1 VLRIVGR
8 RLAQLLPTALLA
20 TIVTFALLQFTP
32 ASPATTIA
40 GPDASPESIAQI
52 EAELGLDKPVV
63 QQYWNWLKDAA
74 MGDFGTSYIDRGAV
88 TELLSQAAPVTLEIA
103 ALALVIATLVGVP
116 LGIASAIWRRSIFDE
131 SIRNASGL
139 GIAVPEFWLA
149 MIAIYLFALRL
160 EWLPSGGFQPL
171 SDGLGANLR
180 SVIMPAAVLGTHGA
194 AILAR
199 QARSGMIRALD
210 SKYVLAARAAGV
222 RPVDLY
228 LRLALRNSLIPVI
241 TVMGL
246 VAGTLIGGS
255 VLVERVFVLPGMGS
269 LLIDGALSKDYPV
282 TQGVMVVL
290 IGLILVIT
298 LLVDIS
304 YGLLDPRTRR
314 S

>member
-1 VLRIVGR
+1 VLRIIGR
-8 RLAQLLPTALLA
+8 RLVQLVPTALLA

-32 ASPATTIA
+32 GSPATTIA

-52 EAELGLDKPVV
+52 EAELGLDDPVAL
-63 QQYWNWLKDAA
+63 QYWNWLTSAVT
-74 MGDFGTSYIDRGAV
+74 GDFGTSFIDRSPI
-88 TELLSQAAPVTLEIA
+88 TESLSLAAPVTLEVA
-103 ALALVIATLVGVP
+103 GLALVMATIVGVP
-116 LGIASAIWRRSIFDE
+116 LGIVSAIRRRSILDE
-131 SIRNASGL
+131 AIRNASGL

-149 MIAIYLFALRL
+149 MIAIYLFALQFG
-160 EWLPSGGFQPL
+160 WLPSGGFEPL
-171 SDGLGANLR
+171 SAGLGANLQ
-180 SVIMPAAVLGTHGA
+180 SVIMPAAVLATSGA
-194 AILAR
+194 AILTR

-222 RPVDLY
+222 RPFDIY
-228 LRLALRNSLIPVI
+228 LKLALRNSLIPVV

-269 LLIDGALSKDYPV
+269 LLIDGALSRDYPV

-298 LLVDIS
+298 LLVDVS

>member
-1 VLRIVGR
+1 MLRIIGR
-8 RLAQLLPTALLA
+8 RLVQLVPTALLA
-20 TIVTFALLQFTP
+20 TIVTFALLQLSP
-32 ASPATTIA
+32 GGPATTIA

-52 EAELGLDKPVV
+52 ESELGLDEPVAL
-63 QQYWNWLKDAA
+63 QYWNWLTNALT
-74 MGDFGTSYIDRGAV
+74 GDLGSSFIDRAPV
-88 TELLSQAAPVTLEIA
+88 TETLARAAPVTLEIA
-103 ALALVIATLVGVP
+103 GLALAIATVVGVP
-116 LGIASAIWRRSIFDE
+116 LGVVSAVRRRSVLDE

-149 MIAIYLFALRL
+149 MIAIYLFALQL
-160 EWLPSGGFQPL
+160 GWLPSGGFEPL
-171 SDGLGANLR
+171 SDGLGANLE
-180 SVIMPAAVLGTHGA
+180 SVLMPAAVLATSGA
-194 AILAR
+194 AILTR

-222 RPVDLY
+222 RPSDIY
-228 LRLALRNSLIPVI
+228 LKLAVRNSLIPVV

-269 LLIDGALSKDYPV
+269 LLIDSALAKDYPV

-298 LLVDIS
+298 LLVDVS